1 MIALTR
7 CPSPNTTLISD
18 KLNAV
23 LQNTISTKRTE
34 TTLWMYVRIKIIAAR
49 ETLTLISMC
58 ARNLS
63 FSFTFFQNETVLQLN
78 V

>member
-34 TTLWMYVRIKIIAAR
+34 TTLWMFVRIKIIAA

-63 FSFTFFQNETVLQLN
+63 FSFAFFQNETVLQLS

>member
-1 MIALTR
+1 MF
-7 CPSPNTTLISD
+7 
-18 KLNAV
+18 
-23 LQNTISTKRTE
+23 
-34 TTLWMYVRIKIIAAR
+34 VRIKIIAA

-63 FSFTFFQNETVLQLN
+63 FSFAFFQNETVLQLN

>member
-7 CPSPNTTLISD
+7 CRSPNTTLISD
-18 KLNAV
+18 KLNAI
-23 LQNTISTKRTE
+23 LQNTLSTKRTE
-34 TTLWMYVRIKIIAAR
+34 TTLWMFVRIKIIAA
-49 ETLTLISMC
+49 EALTLISMC

-63 FSFTFFQNETVLQLN
+63 SSFAFFQNETVLQLN